1 MTPDGQKNRKPK
13 NPEGKNARG
22 ITIPDLKIY
31 YRAIV
36 IKPMW
41 HWHKNRHV
49 NQWNKI
55 KDQHTSTHNSS
66 YLIFDKEA
74 KNICRKKESIFNIQ
88 FWGNWISTCKKKKK
102 KLDPHL
108 SLCTKINST

>member
-1 MTPDGQKNRKPK
+1 MRSKMTPDGQKNRKPK

-49 NQWNKI
+49 QPVEQNQRPAHE
-55 KDQHTSTHNSS
+55 HT
-66 YLIFDKEA
+66 
-74 KNICRKKESIFNIQ
+74 
-88 FWGNWISTCKKKKK
+88 
-102 KLDPHL
+102 
-108 SLCTKINST
+108 